1 MNNQPLLEV
10 RNLWKSFSNKEYK
23 IEILKGIDLKI
34 FRGDTIAITGSSGV
48 GKSTFLHILATLE
61 KPTKG
66 MVFYKGKDLF
76 RLSSDALARFR
87 NQKLG
92 FVFQFHYLLPEFTA
106 LENVMLPALI
116 AGWSEKKAREQAKG
130 LLQEVGVYHRRNHR
144 PGELSGGEQQR
155 VAIAR
160 ALVLEPELIWAD
172 EPTGNLDQ
180 NTAEKVQSLLFSLHK
195 KTGITMI
202 IATHNLKLAS
212 LFAICYELTGGQ
224 LIKRDFS

>member
-10 RNLWKSFSNKEYK
+10 RNLWKSFSHKEYQ

-34 FRGDTIAITGSSGV
+34 FKGNTIAITGASGV
-48 GKSTFLHILATLE
+48 GKSTLLHILATLE
-61 KPTKG
+61 RPTKG
-66 MVFYKGKDLF
+66 KVFYKGQDLF
-76 RLSSDALARFR
+76 QLSSDALARFR

-106 LENVMLPALI
+106 WENVMLPALI
-116 AGWSEKKAREQAKG
+116 AGWSEKKAKEQARR

-180 NTAEKVQSLLFSLHK
+180 NTAEKVQSLLFSIHQ
-195 KTGITMI
+195 KTGITMVV
-202 IATHNLKLAS
+202 ATHNLKLAS
-212 LFAICYELTGGQ
+212 LFAICYELTQGQ
-224 LIKRDFS
+224 LIRKQC

>member
-10 RNLWKSFSNKEYK
+10 RNLWKSFSHKEYQ

-34 FRGDTIAITGSSGV
+34 FKGNTIAITGASGV
-48 GKSTFLHILATLE
+48 GKSTLLHILATLE
-61 KPTKG
+61 RPTKG
-66 MVFYKGKDLF
+66 KVFYKGQDLF
-76 RLSSDALARFR
+76 QLSSDALARFR

-106 LENVMLPALI
+106 WENVMLPALI
-116 AGWSEKKAREQAKG
+116 AGWSEKKAKEQARR

-172 EPTGNLDQ
+172 EPT
-180 NTAEKVQSLLFSLHK
+180 
-195 KTGITMI
+195 
-202 IATHNLKLAS
+202 
-212 LFAICYELTGGQ
+212 
-224 LIKRDFS
+224 

>member
-10 RNLWKSFSNKEYK
+10 RNLWKSFSHKEYQ

-34 FRGDTIAITGSSGV
+34 FKGNTIAITGASGV
-48 GKSTFLHILATLE
+48 GKSTLLHILATLE
-61 KPTKG
+61 RPTKG
-66 MVFYKGKDLF
+66 KVFYKGQDLF
-76 RLSSDALARFR
+76 QLSSDALARFR

-106 LENVMLPALI
+106 WENVMLPALI
-116 AGWSEKKAREQAKG
+116 AGWSEKKAKEKARR

-180 NTAEKVQSLLFSLHK
+180 NTAEKVQSLLFSIHQ

-202 IATHNLKLAS
+202 VATHNLKLAS
-212 LFAICYELTGGQ
+212 LFAICYELTQGQ
-224 LIKRDFS
+224 LIRKQC

>member
-10 RNLWKSFSNKEYK
+10 RNLWKSFSHKEYQ

-34 FRGDTIAITGSSGV
+34 FKGNTIAITGASGV
-48 GKSTFLHILATLE
+48 GKSTLLHILATLE
-61 KPTKG
+61 RPTKG
-66 MVFYKGKDLF
+66 KVFYKGQDLF
-76 RLSSDALARFR
+76 QLSSDALARFR

-106 LENVMLPALI
+106 WENVMLPALI
-116 AGWSEKKAREQAKG
+116 AGWSEKKAKEQARR

-180 NTAEKVQSLLFSLHK
+180 NTAEKVQSLLFSIHQ

-202 IATHNLKLAS
+202 VATHNFKTSISFCNML
-212 LFAICYELTGGQ
+212 
-224 LIKRDFS
+224 

>member
-10 RNLWKSFSNKEYK
+10 RNLWKSFSHKEYQ

-34 FRGDTIAITGSSGV
+34 FKGNTIAITGASGV
-48 GKSTFLHILATLE
+48 GKSTLLHILATLE
-61 KPTKG
+61 RPTKG
-66 MVFYKGKDLF
+66 KVFYKGQDLF
-76 RLSSDALARFR
+76 QLSSDALARFR

-106 LENVMLPALI
+106 WENVMLPALI
-116 AGWSEKKAREQAKG
+116 AGWSEKKAKEQARR

-180 NTAEKVQSLLFSLHK
+180 NTAKKVQSLLFSIHQ

-202 IATHNLKLAS
+202 VATHNLKLAS
-212 LFAICYELTGGQ
+212 LFAICYELTQGQ
-224 LIKRDFS
+224 LIRKQC

>member
-1 MNNQPLLEV
+1 MNDQPLLEV
-10 RNLWKSFSNKEYK
+10 KNLWKSFSNKEYK

-34 FRGDTIAITGSSGV
+34 FRGDTIAITGTSGV
-48 GKSTFLHILATLE
+48 GKSTLLHILATLE
-61 KPTKG
+61 RPTKG
-66 MVFYKGKDLF
+66 KVFYKGQDLF
-76 RLSSDALARFR
+76 QLSSDALARFR

-92 FVFQFHYLLPEFTA
+92 FIFQFHYLLPEFTA

-116 AGWSEKKAREQAKG
+116 AGWPEKKAKAQAKR
-130 LLQEVGVYHRRNHR
+130 LLEEVGVYHRRNHR

-180 NTAEKVQSLLFSLHK
+180 ITAEKVQNLLFSLHK
-195 KTGITMI
+195 KTGITMVV
-202 IATHNLKLAS
+202 ATHNLRLAS
-212 LFAICYELTGGQ
+212 FFAICYELTRGQ
-224 LIKRDFS
+224 LIKKKCS

>member
-10 RNLWKSFSNKEYK
+10 RNLWKSFSHKEYQ

-34 FRGDTIAITGSSGV
+34 FKGNTIAITGASGV
-48 GKSTFLHILATLE
+48 GKSTLLHILATLE
-61 KPTKG
+61 RPTKG
-66 MVFYKGKDLF
+66 KVFYKGQDLF
-76 RLSSDALARFR
+76 QLSSDALARFR

-106 LENVMLPALI
+106 WENVMLPALI
-116 AGWSEKKAREQAKG
+116 AGWSEKKAKEQARR

-180 NTAEKVQSLLFSLHK
+180 NTAKKIQSLLFSIHQ

-202 IATHNLKLAS
+202 VATHNLKLAS
-212 LFAICYELTGGQ
+212 LFAICYELTQGQ
-224 LIKRDFS
+224 LIRKQC